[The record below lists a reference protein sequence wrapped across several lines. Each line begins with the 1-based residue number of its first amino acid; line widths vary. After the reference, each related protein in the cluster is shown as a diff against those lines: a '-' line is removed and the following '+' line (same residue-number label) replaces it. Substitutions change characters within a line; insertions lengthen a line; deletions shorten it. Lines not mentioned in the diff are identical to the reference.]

1 MSPAALKRRPD
12 GALKQ
17 RPDDAVT
24 RRPDGVSP
32 GAVKRRPGSEILA
45 PPPGRQG
52 PGPIVEGLLD
62 AIDLMVVRLIARG
75 LPGDWR
81 AAGVGRGTE
90 LARLRPYE
98 PGDDVRHIDAA
109 ATARTGQPHVRL
121 HVPERAITTWIL
133 LDVSPSMAF
142 GTAERLKADV
152 AEGVAMVLARLA
164 IKRAGSVGMVA
175 FGAGEP
181 IVLPPRGS
189 RPGIVAV
196 QSLLAAGVGR
206 DGQSEPRALAGA
218 LERLL
223 SLTNRPGL
231 VALVSDFRDQQDWAR
246 ALTGVAARHC
256 LMAVE
261 VHDPREA
268 VLPAVG
274 RIALVD
280 PESGQRVEVDTSS
293 GRVRAKFE
301 ELERRRREELAAD
314 LRRVHVP
321 HVAVGTDED
330 WLLALARGLS
340 VKRGGQA
347 LG

>member
-1 MSPAALKRRPD
+1 MNRAASKSRPAAP
-12 GALKQ
+12 AL
-17 RPDDAVT
+17 
-24 RRPDGVSP
+24 
-32 GAVKRRPGSEILA
+32 E
-45 PPPGRQG
+45 PPAGRQG
-52 PGPIVEGLLD
+52 PGTIVEGLLD
-62 AIDLMVVRLIARG
+62 AIDLMVVRLVARG

-133 LDVSPSMAF
+133 LDLSPSMAF
-142 GTAERLKADV
+142 GTAQRLKADV

-164 IKRAGSVGMVA
+164 IKRAGSVGVVA
-175 FGAGEP
+175 FGAGQP
-181 IVLPPRGS
+181 IVLEPRGS

-196 QSLLAAGVGR
+196 QSLLASGVGR
-206 DGQSEPRALAGA
+206 DGQSEPGALAAA
-218 LERLL
+218 LDRLL
-223 SLTNRPGL
+223 TLTNRPGL
-231 VALVSDFRDQQDWAR
+231 VALVSDFRDQYDWTR
-246 ALTGVAARHC
+246 SLTAAASRHC
-256 LMAVE
+256 VFAVE

-268 VLPAVG
+268 TLPSVG

-293 GRVRAKFE
+293 SRVRTGFE

-314 LRRVHVP
+314 LRRLHVP

-340 VKRGGQA
+340 SRQRSRA
-347 LG
+347 